1 MYRLILLAIFAS
13 ATAVWAQDPSSPD
26 ESATEVETQT
36 ETETVTG
43 LSEEE
48 FEDLDIDSQ
57 QDHTEEDEDVF
68 KPTDVVSY
76 AQSVTFPVDI

>member
-1 MYRLILLAIFAS
+1 MYRLTLLAIFVVAS
-13 ATAVWAQDPSSPD
+13 AVWAQDPTPAD
-26 ESATEVETQT
+26 ESATEAGTEAVES
-36 ETETVTG
+36 

-57 QDHTEEDEDVF
+57 EDHTEEDEDVF

-76 AQSVTFPVDI
+76 TQSVAFPVDI